1 MLPERI
7 SNDLCSLRPHE
18 DRAALAVRMIIGA
31 DGRKR
36 SHTFHRVLMRSAA
49 KLAYTQAQ
57 AAIGGRTDEDTGPL
71 LEPVLKPLYAAY
83 ETLKRARDARGPLDL
98 DLPERKILLKHDGT
112 VDRVVTPERLEA
124 HRLIEEFMILA
135 NVAAAET
142 AERARVPL
150 IYRVHDEP
158 SLEKVEALRQF
169 LETLHI
175 SLPKGGALRPEQF
188 NRILDRVR
196 GKDIEKLVNEVVL
209 RSQAQAEYSAENY
222 GHFGLNLRRYAHFT
236 SPIRRYADLIVHR
249 ALIRAQNLG
258 PDGLPASQDVPALNE
273 IGAQI
278 SAAERRAMKAE
289 RETNDRLIAHF
300 LADRIGASF
309 EGRISGVT
317 RAGLFVKLDD
327 TGADGF
333 VPARTLGSEYFRYE
347 EGLHAMVG
355 SRSGETH
362 RLGDRVT
369 VRLAEAAPVAGA
381 LRFELLS
388 DGRVVAPPRH
398 APRGERPHRPLRS
411 EQTRH
416 PRHQRGKRRR

>member
-1 MLPERI
+1 
-7 SNDLCSLRPHE
+7 
-18 DRAALAVRMIIGA
+18 
-31 DGRKR
+31 
-36 SHTFHRVLMRSAA
+36 
-49 KLAYTQAQ
+49 
-57 AAIGGRTDEDTGPL
+57 
-71 LEPVLKPLYAAY
+71 
-83 ETLKRARDARGPLDL
+83 
-98 DLPERKILLKHDGT
+98 
-112 VDRVVTPERLEA
+112 
-124 HRLIEEFMILA
+124 
-135 NVAAAET
+135 
-142 AERARVPL
+142 
-150 IYRVHDEP
+150 
-158 SLEKVEALRQF
+158 
-169 LETLHI
+169 
-175 SLPKGGALRPEQF
+175 
-188 NRILDRVR
+188 
-196 GKDIEKLVNEVVL
+196 
-209 RSQAQAEYSAENY
+209 
-222 GHFGLNLRRYAHFT
+222 
-236 SPIRRYADLIVHR
+236 
-249 ALIRAQNLG
+249 
-258 PDGLPASQDVPALNE
+258 
-273 IGAQI
+273 
-278 SAAERRAMKAE
+278 MKAE